1 MQESTMSRDVILLFT
16 DECGSYQKD
25 KSSSFV
31 KAHPFYVRA
40 NLMINLDDY
49 LLVEKDYYNCKK
61 KIGIDIRSEIKWS
74 HYGNAIKN
82 INVPFPPEITSKEL
96 ELFYKEAIEALI
108 KRKSAKV
115 FYTITYNPKVK
126 RIDEVKL
133 IKMHLQNAFQR
144 VQKEAELIPAT
155 AFVIADDLN
164 AKNKPL
170 KKAMFDLTADGDLY
184 TKYECVNKG
193 LFIDYSDQ
201 CCGLQLADIC
211 AGIFTAYLKYT
222 ISDEKEMN
230 KYRFAHDMFEQYL
243 YSLIRADNTRGEWD
257 KVYGYGIRN
266 VPNECGED
274 MARKVSRIVQGLR
287 HNELMD
293 YIINLDANE

>member
-1 MQESTMSRDVILLFT
+1 MSRDVILLFT

-25 KSSSFV
+25 RSSSFIV
-31 KAHPFYVRA
+31 AHPFYVRA
-40 NLMINLDDY
+40 NLIINLDDY
-49 LLVEKDYYNCKK
+49 LVLEKDCYNCKK
-61 KIGIDIRSEIKWS
+61 MVGIDVRSEIKWS
-74 HYGNAIKN
+74 HYGNSIKKRN
-82 INVPFPPEITSKEL
+82 IPFPPEITSAEL
-96 ELFYKEAIEALI
+96 EHFYKESIKSLI
-108 KRKSAKV
+108 KLKSAKV
-115 FYTITYNPKVK
+115 FFTITYNPQVK

-164 AKNKPL
+164 TKNKPL

-211 AGIFTAYLKYT
+211 AGVFTAYLKYT
-222 ISDEKEMN
+222 ISDEKERH

-243 YSLIRADNTRGEWD
+243 YSLIRTDNSRSEWD
-257 KVYGYGIRN
+257 KVYGFGIRN
-266 VPNECGED
+266 VPNECGEEI
-274 MARKVSRIVQGLR
+274 AKKVSRIVQDLR
-287 HNELMD
+287 HDELMD
-293 YIINLDANE
+293 YIIKFDTNE